1 MNPLGVVKNE
11 IVHQKA
17 IEFFRI
23 KQKVGMIIDKLLLER
38 SIESLNVSIHLGSL
52 RVGMVVN
59 EMKLFQSSGKMFLEF
74 RTIVG
79 QNVLDWMGKDF
90 ETQIEEFLGCFG
102 SVRRGGPSKTKTSVN
117 VFEGNDISSNSIHK
131 TLNGIEGDQMTG
143 ILCFEI
149 LWFPD
154 DFLTINF
161 SLSAKVREFLGIQSQ
176 ATQVFD

>member
-59 EMKLFQSSGKMFLEF
+59 EMKLFQSSG
-74 RTIVG
+74 
-79 QNVLDWMGKDF
+79 
-90 ETQIEEFLGCFG
+90 
-102 SVRRGGPSKTKTSVN
+102 
-117 VFEGNDISSNSIHK
+117 
-131 TLNGIEGDQMTG
+131 

-176 ATQVFD
+176 AAQVFD